1 MKKTKMNKSV
11 LNFCQISLKNNIP
24 IIIENYFELKKLY
37 KNIKIFIVCPEKD
50 FVEFKQKIN
59 FDEVSILSEEKII
72 SFEIFKEIYE
82 KNSKDILYKN
92 NFESRLNWYYQQI
105 LKISFVLNFIKV
117 KKENIIIW
125 DADTLILKKIDF
137 FFNNSSIYYG
147 TFNEFHNQY
156 FETNKTILNF
166 QEKFHI
172 SFLTQFASL
181 TTDEGKLILDTLKL
195 DNYDDKKL
203 YLNLSELIL
212 KSIFKTHKIYNG
224 SMFSKYELIGQINYE
239 NKLKKQKPILSLRF
253 GLNGKLTNFQKFI
266 AKILN
271 FKHVTYENSHF
282 KKESV
287 GMLERKQTNT
297 YFFFLILK
305 NLIKFRIRN
314 FRFNKKF
321 KKNLLKKT

>member
-1 MKKTKMNKSV
+1 MK
-11 LNFCQISLKNNIP
+11 
-24 IIIENYFELKKLY
+24 
-37 KNIKIFIVCPEKD
+37 
-50 FVEFKQKIN
+50 
-59 FDEVSILSEEKII
+59 
-72 SFEIFKEIYE
+72 
-82 KNSKDILYKN
+82 
-92 NFESRLNWYYQQI
+92 R
-105 LKISFVLNFIKV
+105 FIKV

-224 SMFSKYELIGQINYE
+224 SMFSEYELIGQINYE

-253 GLNGKLTNFQKFI
+253 WLNGKLTNFQKFI
-266 AKILN
+266 AKTFN
-271 FKHVTYENSHF
+271 FKHVTYENNHF
-282 KKESV
+282 KKKNI

-297 YFFFLILK
+297 YFFFLIVK
-305 NLIKFRIRN
+305 NLIRFSIKNFKFNI
-314 FRFNKKF
+314 KF
-321 KKNLLKKT
+321 KNS